1 MKDADLRI
9 EWMNS
14 KFISVGADLSVDR
27 VLLLVKKLNPK
38 WIVVKNRRAYYLI
51 AAVELEREL
60 KGPSSLEMDQP
71 ILLGLQD
78 SERAQVVRAGQRIF
92 KQTNYVKAPA
102 RAVALDESGRV
113 SRIARMRALSR
124 LKKGRAKG
132 IRSATKSRKLRSRR
146 FAAFRSAHTPAA
158 RRKTRRNSY
167 TTVPVFY
174 ATDRSTT
181 SAATEQPCFSGDRC
195 TDEKLRYGTCN
206 VSIPEGHKMGKIE
219 SPRFWKFEFS
229 RNPKKHV
236 AILSCKSL
244 SQKAFFHR
252 ISERAGQA
260 HLREAF
266 VFVHGYNTS
275 FEDAVL
281 RTGQLAYDLQFAGAP
296 ILFSWP
302 SRAHVR
308 AYSADEA
315 TIDWSRHHFRD
326 FLEKLAT
333 KSELDVIHV
342 VAHSMGNRIAMRA
355 LETQRGKR
363 QSRKKPALH
372 EVILTA
378 PDIDSGE
385 FLQLAAEIQAFANR
399 VTLYASSRDKALMA
413 SHTVHDAPR
422 AGESGKNIIVA
433 KGIDTVDA
441 TSADTSFMAHG
452 YFSSRRSV
460 LSDIY
465 YVMRGAPPAGR
476 HGLRQQSHPNGHYW
490 EMRA

>member
-1 MKDADLRI
+1 MKNTKLGIRWINASFILIDAEASI
-9 EWMNS
+9 ER
-14 KFISVGADLSVDR
+14 A
-27 VLLLVKKLNPK
+27 LLLVEGLKPK
-38 WIVVKNRRAYYLI
+38 WIVVKNRRSYYLLET
-51 AAVELEREL
+51 VELQRDL
-60 KGPSSLEMDQP
+60 KRLPKLDTQRPISLTLE
-71 ILLGLQD
+71 D
-78 SERAQVVRAGQRIF
+78 SYRAKVVKPGHRLFSAG
-92 KQTNYVKAPA
+92 
-102 RAVALDESGRV
+102 RAVAVDANGRV
-113 SRIARMRALSR
+113 SRIARIHAISR
-124 LKKGRAKG
+124 LGGRRRRRITKNVRSSTKGQLK
-132 IRSATKSRKLRSRR
+132 R
-146 FAAFRSAHTPAA
+146 FATFRSAHSGTN
-158 RRKTRRNSY
+158 RRIARRNSY

-174 ATDRSTT
+174 ATDRLGNN
-181 SAATEQPCFSGDRC
+181 ALPEKPCFSGDRC
-195 TDEKLRYGTCN
+195 SDGKLRYGTCN

-219 SPRFWKFEFS
+219 SPRFWRFEFS
-229 RNPKKHV
+229 RNPKKHI
-236 AILSCKSL
+236 AILSCKTL
-244 SQKAFFHR
+244 AHKAFFHR

-260 HLREAF
+260 RLREAF

-275 FEDAVL
+275 FDDAVL
-281 RTGQLAYDLQFAGAP
+281 RTAQIAYDLQFAGAP

-302 SRAHVR
+302 SKGNLG

-315 TIDWSRHHFRD
+315 TVDWSRHHFRD

-355 LETQRGKR
+355 LETLP
-363 QSRKKPALH
+363 RKGQGRRTVLH
-372 EVILTA
+372 EVVLTA

-385 FLQLAAEIQAFANR
+385 FLQLAAEIQAFASR

-413 SHTVHDAPR
+413 SHKFHDAPR

-441 TSADTSFMAHG
+441 TTADTSFMAHG

-465 YVMRGAPPAGR
+465 YLMRGAPPAGR

-490 EMRA
+490 EMKA

>member
-1 MKDADLRI
+1 MKNTKLDIRWINARFVSIDAEASI
-9 EWMNS
+9 
-14 KFISVGADLSVDR
+14 DR
-27 VLLLVKKLNPK
+27 VLLLVEGLNPK
-38 WIVVKNRRAYYLI
+38 WIVVKNRRSYYLLET
-51 AAVELEREL
+51 VELQREL
-60 KGPSSLEMDQP
+60 RRIPKLDTQQPVSLTLKDSYRAKVVKPSHRVFS
-71 ILLGLQD
+71 
-78 SERAQVVRAGQRIF
+78 AG
-92 KQTNYVKAPA
+92 
-102 RAVALDESGRV
+102 RAVAIDATGRV
-113 SRIARMRALSR
+113 SRIARIHAISGSSGGRPRITGQVRSSTKR
-124 LKKGRAKG
+124 QLK
-132 IRSATKSRKLRSRR
+132 R
-146 FAAFRSAHTPAA
+146 FATFRSAHNGAT
-158 RRKTRRNSY
+158 RRIARRNSY

-174 ATDRSTT
+174 ATDRLGNNTPL
-181 SAATEQPCFSGDRC
+181 EQPRFSGDRC
-195 TDEKLRYGTCN
+195 SDGKLRFGTCN

-219 SPRFWKFEFS
+219 SPRFWRFEFS
-229 RNPKKHV
+229 RNPKKHLAV
-236 AILSCKSL
+236 LSCKSL
-244 SQKAFFHR
+244 AHKAFFHR

-260 HLREAF
+260 RLREAF

-281 RTGQLAYDLQFAGAP
+281 RTAQIAYDLQFAGAP

-302 SRAHVR
+302 SRANLG

-355 LETQRGKR
+355 LETLRRKGRGR
-363 QSRKKPALH
+363 RRPVLH
-372 EVILTA
+372 EVVLAA
-378 PDIDSGE
+378 PDIDTGE
-385 FLQLAAEIQAFANR
+385 FLQLSAEIQAFANR

-413 SHTVHDAPR
+413 SHKFHEAPR
-422 AGESGKNIIVA
+422 AGESGENIIVA

-441 TSADTSFMAHG
+441 TTADTSFMAHG

-465 YVMRGAPPAGR
+465 YLMRGAPPAGR

-490 EMRA
+490 EMTP